1 MNARENTKRH
11 LGEPRAGRNESG
23 LNMARARASGE
34 ERVVEIV
41 RPKRAPWWTDHACC
55 KEDG

>member
-1 MNARENTKRH
+1 MNERENTKRH

-23 LNMARARASGE
+23 LDMARTRASGK

-41 RPKRAPWWTDHACC
+41 RPREGSMVDRSCML
-55 KEDG
+55 

>member
-11 LGEPRAGRNESG
+11 LGESRAGRNESG
-23 LNMARARASGE
+23 LDMARARALGE

-41 RPKRAPWWTDHACC
+41 RPREGSIVNRSCVL
-55 KEDG
+55 